1 MTMKR
6 TKPRANRGRVLV
18 AKVGLDGHDRGAR
31 VVGRMLQE
39 ESFEAI
45 FVGVRHTPAQVADI
59 AQREEVDVVGLSL
72 LSGAHVEL
80 SAAVRKELDGRGLSH
95 VPLALGGLI
104 PPADATTL
112 RDLGVALI
120 IHPGEATG
128 PKELAAQVD
137 DLVRKSRE
145 TAQD

>member
-1 MTMKR
+1 MKL

-45 FVGVRHTPAQVADI
+45 FVGVRHTPAQVAEI
-59 AQREEVDVVGLSL
+59 AEREEVDVVGLSI

-80 SAAVRKELDGRGLSH
+80 SAAVRRELDGRGLHH

-104 PPADATTL
+104 PRADASAL
-112 RDLGVALI
+112 RDLGVALVV
-120 IHPGEATG
+120 HPGEARG

-137 DLVRKSRE
+137 EMVRQSRE
-145 TAQD
+145 SAES